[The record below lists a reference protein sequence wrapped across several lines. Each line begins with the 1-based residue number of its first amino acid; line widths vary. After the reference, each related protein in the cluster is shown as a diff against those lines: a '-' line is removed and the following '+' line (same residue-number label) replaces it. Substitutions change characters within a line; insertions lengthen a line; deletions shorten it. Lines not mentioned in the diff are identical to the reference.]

1 MEKVKNALLAKI
13 IDPSMTE
20 DTLLS
25 ALQILDG
32 KTEKV
37 SIEAPRFISDKDA
50 CEYAG
55 GIVHSTL
62 WHWRQRGLP
71 SYQVGG
77 RRLYRTTDL
86 DKFILS
92 EGK

>member
-1 MEKVKNALLAKI
+1 MEEVKNALIAKI

-20 DTLLS
+20 EALIA
-25 ALQILDG
+25 ALQVLNG
-32 KTEKV
+32 KTEQTTVK
-37 SIEAPRFISDKDA
+37 APRFLSEKDA

-55 GIVHSTL
+55 GIAHSTL
-62 WHWRQRGLP
+62 WHWRQRGLL

-86 DKFILS
+86 DKFILG
-92 EGK
+92 EM